1 MFKKLSRGLLDQE
14 VMPAQEASSPAHHV
28 STVAPFLSYES
39 IRNKSQLSPVE
50 NHTQEEPE
58 VHIGENAKLEGSLS
72 FDSLAKIE
80 GHFTG
85 ELLSKGKI
93 IVGPTAVVKADL
105 FLEEAYVSGRVEG
118 NITVTKRLVLE
129 GNAKVIGDITA
140 PSLSVAEGV
149 SIQGQL
155 HVAKTA
161 TPKEKEE
168 ELPINEEPSF

>member
-1 MFKKLSRGLLDQE
+1 MFKKISKGLLDQE
-14 VMPAQEASSPAHHV
+14 VMEAKETSHV
-28 STVAPFLSYES
+28 PHLSTVAPFLSYES
-39 IRNKSQLSPVE
+39 LRNKSTHSPAE
-50 NHTQEEPE
+50 SPSGEPE

-72 FDSLAKIE
+72 FATFAKIE

-93 IVGPTAVVKADL
+93 IVGPNAIVKADL

-118 NITVTKRLVLE
+118 NITVSKRLVLE
-129 GNAKVIGDITA
+129 GNAKIIGDITA

-168 ELPINEEPSF
+168 ELPAQEELSF